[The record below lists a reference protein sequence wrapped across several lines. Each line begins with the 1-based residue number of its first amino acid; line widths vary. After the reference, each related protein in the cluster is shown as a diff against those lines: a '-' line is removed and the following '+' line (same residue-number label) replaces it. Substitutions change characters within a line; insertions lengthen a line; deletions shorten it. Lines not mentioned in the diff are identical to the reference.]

1 MLRKRG
7 RAVECTGL
15 ENRQGRES
23 FVSSNLTAS
32 ANYIL
37 LAILAIQNKKIS
49 ININNMH
56 KVYRV
61 CAIHYDLAHECICKK
76 IKGVECEPL
85 RTKCPI
91 DTRSSYSY
99 CLLASFNN
107 PVHIRYRR

>member
-32 ANYIL
+32 ANFIL

-56 KVYRV
+56 KR
-61 CAIHYDLAHECICKK
+61 
-76 IKGVECEPL
+76 
-85 RTKCPI
+85 RTFQIIGQIELK
-91 DTRSSYSY
+91 
-99 CLLASFNN
+99 N
-107 PVHIRYRR
+107 PV

>member
-56 KVYRV
+56 KR
-61 CAIHYDLAHECICKK
+61 
-76 IKGVECEPL
+76 
-85 RTKCPI
+85 RTFQIIGQIELK
-91 DTRSSYSY
+91 
-99 CLLASFNN
+99 N
-107 PVHIRYRR
+107 PV